1 MQHRVSGLYAVFITP
16 FRNCVPIESEYK
28 YTLKAVYK
36 YRIIKYKNRHLQEK
50 CFMKSI
56 GLLFLGI
63 AWILGSIVWF
73 FIIENTAVGLV
84 WLCGGTIE
92 LIIAL
97 VRRNMEKKSK

>member
-1 MQHRVSGLYAVFITP
+1 
-16 FRNCVPIESEYK
+16 
-28 YTLKAVYK
+28 
-36 YRIIKYKNRHLQEK
+36 
-50 CFMKSI
+50 MKSI

-73 FIIENTAVGLV
+73 FIIENTSVGII
-84 WLCGGTIE
+84 WLCGGTVE